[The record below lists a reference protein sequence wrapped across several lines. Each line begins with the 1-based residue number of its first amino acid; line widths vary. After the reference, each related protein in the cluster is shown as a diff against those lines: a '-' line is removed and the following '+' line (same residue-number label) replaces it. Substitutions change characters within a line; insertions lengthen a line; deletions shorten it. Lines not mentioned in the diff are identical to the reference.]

1 MNNDIKLIGRALC
14 GLLAVLSPAA
24 VQAQTGLTP
33 EMCRSMAVSHNAK
46 MVNAKNAVA
55 EAEQT
60 KKEAFTNYFPIVSAT
75 GMGFNADKGMAK
87 MQLQPD
93 MAMEMCKNGLMGGVT
108 AVQPLFAGGQI
119 VNGNQLAKVGVE
131 VKRLQQ
137 NLSDNEVT
145 LTTEQ
150 YFWRV
155 VTLQEKLKT
164 LGKVE
169 TQLERILRDVEASVE
184 AGVVTRNDLLQVQ
197 LRRNETKSSRLQLE
211 NALSI
216 SRNMLAQYTGLG
228 SDSLAV
234 AFSVDDQLPSRPDSL
249 YCDPESALG
258 LTSEYALLQQNVKAS
273 RLQYKM
279 ELGKNLPTVAIGGGY
294 VYHNFLPEDQ
304 RFWVGFATVTVPL
317 TGWWGGSHAL
327 KKEKLQVKNTE
338 NQLADQGE
346 LLVIRMK
353 NAWNGV
359 NEAYEQMKIARLSI
373 EQATENLRLNTDYY
387 KSGTCTM
394 SDLLDAQTLFQQSCD
409 KYVESYTDYELKK
422 REYLQVTGRR

>member
-1 MNNDIKLIGRALC
+1 M
-14 GLLAVLSPAA
+14 AA
-24 VQAQTGLTP
+24 GTGF
-33 EMCRSMAVSHNAK
+33 M
-46 MVNAKNAVA
+46 
-55 EAEQT
+55 
-60 KKEAFTNYFPIVSAT
+60 
-75 GMGFNADKGMAK
+75 ADKGLMQMDMA
-87 MQLQPD
+87 PD
-93 MAMEMCKNGLMGGVT
+93 MHMSMLKNGIAGGVS
-108 AVQPLFAGGQI
+108 ASLPLFTGGQI

-131 VKRLQQ
+131 VKRLQR

-169 TQLERILRDVEASVE
+169 TQLDRILRDVEASVE

-234 AFSVDDQLPSRPDSL
+234 AFAVDDRLPSRPDSL

-359 NEAYEQMKIARLSI
+359 NEAYEQIKIARLSI
-373 EQATENLRLNTDYY
+373 DQATENLRLNTDYY

-409 KYVESYTDYELKK
+409 KYVESYTNYELKK

>member
-1 MNNDIKLIGRALC
+1 MNLAFGQKAYTLDECIQAALTNN
-14 GLLAVLSPAA
+14 V
-24 VQAQTGLTP
+24 
-33 EMCRSMAVSHNAK
+33 K
-46 MVNAKNAVA
+46 MKNARNELEMA
-55 EAEQT
+55 RQD
-60 KKEAFTNYFPIVSAT
+60 KKKAFTNYFPSVMASGT
-75 GMGFNADKGMAK
+75 GFMADKGLVQMDLA
-87 MQLQPD
+87 P
-93 MAMEMCKNGLMGGVT
+93 EMHMSMLKDGIAGGVS
-108 AVQPLFAGGQI
+108 ASLPLFTGGQI

-228 SDSLAV
+228 SDSLKV
-234 AFSVDDQLPSRPDSL
+234 AFSVDEQLPSRPDSL

>member
-1 MNNDIKLIGRALC
+1 MKTNRNRIIAFLLIGGACVNLAFGQKAYTLDECIQAALTNN
-14 GLLAVLSPAA
+14 V
-24 VQAQTGLTP
+24 
-33 EMCRSMAVSHNAK
+33 K
-46 MVNAKNAVA
+46 MKNARNELEMA
-55 EAEQT
+55 RQD
-60 KKEAFTNYFPIVSAT
+60 KKKAFTNYFPSVMASGT
-75 GMGFNADKGMAK
+75 GFMADKGLVQMDLA
-87 MQLQPD
+87 P
-93 MAMEMCKNGLMGGVT
+93 EMHMSMLKDGIAGGVS
-108 AVQPLFAGGQI
+108 ASLPLFTGGQI

-228 SDSLAV
+228 SDSLEV
-234 AFSVDDQLPSRPDSL
+234 AFSVDNQLPSRPDSL

-409 KYVESYTDYELKK
+409 RYVESYTDYELKK